1 MDMSEGKKRH
11 GCLAAYLWVM
21 IVLNSIVAIFYLF
34 GSAAIREISRSIPDW
49 ALPVLAIGAILNV
62 VFAIALYQWK
72 MWGFLGF
79 VATSVLVVVVNLMIG
94 IGVIQALLGLGGVAV
109 LYGVLQI
116 GDKEEA
122 AISLNLR
129 SVLPSLP
136 PGATPEQIAYQKQ
149 LEERE
154 KALRAHPKGW
164 SQLE

>member
-11 GCLAAYLWVM
+11 GCLAVYLWVL
-21 IVLNSIVAIFYLF
+21 IVANSIVAIFYLF
-34 GSAAIREISRSIPDW
+34 GSDAIREISPSMPDW

-79 VATSVLVVVVNLMIG
+79 IATSILAFVVNLMVG
-94 IGVIQALLGLGGVAV
+94 ISVFQALMGLAGVAF
-109 LYGVLQI
+109 LYGVLHI
-116 GDKEEA
+116 GDKVNESPTLD
-122 AISLNLR
+122 IR
-129 SVLPSLP
+129 SEFPSLP

-154 KALRAHPKGW
+154 KLLHSNPTGW